1 MNRDRTADNIKAA
14 ARRLF
19 GEKGFANVSVREI
32 VAAAGQ
38 KNGGSLNYYFASKEK
53 LLEEIL
59 VEGAKIWDSDR
70 NRRLD
75 RLEAAGGPK
84 TLRELVSA
92 TFNPNVEQRDAMT
105 YYRLFRSVMTDEHE
119 IYSRVVGHA
128 FDSGFRR
135 AVAHAR
141 RLLPSVPW
149 PLLAE
154 RLQFA
159 IMYVSA
165 TLATRTPL
173 GATGEYWA
181 RFWSSKTAEQTL
193 FDTLEGMLRQPPS
206 REALL
211 ALEKR
216 TRKAPTSA
224 SVARGAGAMSHI
236 AELHAP
242 SQASPI
248 HRTRRRNSKTVVGRM
263 RS

>member
-1 MNRDRTADNIKAA
+1 MTADNIKAA

-32 VAAAGQ
+32 VTAAGQ
-38 KNGGSLNYYFASKEK
+38 KNGGSLNYYFESKEK

-70 NRRLD
+70 NQRLD
-75 RLEAAGGPK
+75 RLEAAGGPR

-92 TFNPNVEQRDAMT
+92 TFNPNTEQEDAMT
-105 YYRLFRSVMTDEHE
+105 YYRLFRSVMTDERE
-119 IYSRVVGHA
+119 IYSRIVEHA

-135 AVAHAR
+135 AVAHVR
-141 RLLPSVPW
+141 RLLPDVPW

-193 FDTLEGMLRQPPS
+193 FDTLEGMLSQPPS

-216 TRKAPTSA
+216 TRKGLTPASVGRSA
-224 SVARGAGAMSHI
+224 SAMSPITEPHTPSRT
-236 AELHAP
+236 AP
-242 SQASPI
+242 V
-248 HRTRRRNSKTVVGRM
+248 HRTRRRHSKRVVGRM
-263 RS
+263 R

>member
-1 MNRDRTADNIKAA
+1 MSRDRTAENIKAA

-32 VAAAGQ
+32 VTAAGQ
-38 KNGGSLNYYFASKEK
+38 KNGGSLNYYFESKEK

-70 NRRLD
+70 NQRLD
-75 RLEAAGGPK
+75 RLEAAGGPR

-92 TFNPNVEQRDAMT
+92 TFHPNTDQEDAMT

-119 IYSRVVGHA
+119 IYSRIVEHA

-135 AVAHAR
+135 AVTHVR
-141 RLLPSVPW
+141 RLLPNVPW

-193 FDTLEGMLRQPPS
+193 FDTLEGMLSQPPS
-206 REALL
+206 RDALL

-216 TRKAPTSA
+216 AKKTQTPALVSRDADEPLPLAASHAAPRVRPIQPTR
-224 SVARGAGAMSHI
+224 ARATKNVLG
-236 AELHAP
+236 
-242 SQASPI
+242 
-248 HRTRRRNSKTVVGRM
+248 RTR
-263 RS
+263 

>member
-1 MNRDRTADNIKAA
+1 MSRDRAADNIKAA

-38 KNGGSLNYYFASKEK
+38 KNGGSMNYYFESKEK

-59 VEGAKIWDSDR
+59 IEGAKIWDSDR

-75 RLEAAGGPK
+75 RLEAAGGPR

-92 TFNPNVEQRDAMT
+92 TFNLNTEQEHAMT
-105 YYRLFRSVMTDEHE
+105 YYRLFRSVMTDERE
-119 IYSRVVGHA
+119 IYSRVVEHA

-141 RLLPSVPW
+141 RLLPNIPW

-216 TRKAPTSA
+216 TKKGLTSA
-224 SVARGAGAMSHI
+224 SIARGAGAMSHV
-236 AELHAP
+236 AESHAP
-242 SQASPI
+242 SRTAPI
-248 HRTRRRNSKTVVGRM
+248 HRTRRRINKSVVVR
-263 RS
+263 RR